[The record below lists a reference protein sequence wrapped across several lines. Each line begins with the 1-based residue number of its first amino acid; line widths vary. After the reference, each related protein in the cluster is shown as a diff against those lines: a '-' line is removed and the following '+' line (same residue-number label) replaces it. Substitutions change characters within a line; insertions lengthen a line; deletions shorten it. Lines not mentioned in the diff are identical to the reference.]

1 MPHDTLRGF
10 QMLSGSRWAIRPE
23 MLPEIAARVPRAGTM
38 AATAADP
45 QTMTGVAVIPL
56 TGVITPQGSWISML
70 FGGAP
75 GGLAA
80 FREALAEAIDSPA
93 VSAILIDVDSPGG
106 LIDLVPETA
115 ADLQAAKGVKPI
127 VAIADTQM
135 CSAAYWIASQA
146 DEIVASPSSSI
157 GSIGVYQMHVDQSG
171 ANAMEGF
178 QVSYISAGDYK
189 VEGNPNAPLDPDAAA
204 YIQQNVDDLYG
215 MFVAD
220 VAQGR
225 GIDAQ
230 AVLDNYGQ
238 GRSMNAQRALSA
250 GLVDRIGT
258 YEGVVGGLLGS
269 GGSARRL
276 GGRAKAEASEQQAIL
291 QAQLDAQNDM
301 AAAAQATA
309 DAMKQ
314 YAELSA
320 EDREQIAELLT
331 S

>member
-1 MPHDTLRGF
+1 MPDDTLRGF

-38 AATAADP
+38 AASSGDP

-56 TGVITPQGSWISML
+56 TGVITPQGSWLSLL

-80 FREALAEAIDSPA
+80 FREAFGEAMESPA

-157 GSIGVYQMHVDQSG
+157 GSIGVYQMHVDESG
-171 ANAMEGF
+171 LNSQLGLR
-178 QVSYISAGDYK
+178 VTYISAGQYK
-189 VEGNPNAPLDPDAAA
+189 VEGNPDEPLDPDAQA

-220 VAQGR
+220 VATGR
-225 GIDAQ
+225 GVDAQ
-230 AVLDNYGQ
+230 AVIDNYGQ

-258 YEGVVGGLLGS
+258 YEAVVGGLLGS
-269 GGSARRL
+269 GTSARSLR
-276 GGRAKAEASEQQAIL
+276 RSAKAQAPAPAPEAVAPELPPVPDPPAP
-291 QAQLDAQNDM
+291 
-301 AAAAQATA
+301 
-309 DAMKQ
+309 
-314 YAELSA
+314 AELSA
-320 EDREQIAELLT
+320 EDREQIAALLT
-331 S
+331 A